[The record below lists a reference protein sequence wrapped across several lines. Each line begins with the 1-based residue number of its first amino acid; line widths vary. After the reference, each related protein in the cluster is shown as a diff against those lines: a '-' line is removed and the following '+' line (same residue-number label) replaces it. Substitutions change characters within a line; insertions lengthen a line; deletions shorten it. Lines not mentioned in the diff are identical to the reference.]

1 MSSQMYRSVGGS
13 MRFYSQSG
21 AGFDEI
27 KDFLMQKV
35 GPLPL
40 IAWMGIGLLVL
51 VIIIVVVLKRKSSF
65 EGFEHAPGFQ
75 TASGLG
81 GTMTLH
87 RSQHSPRNREM
98 DNQFQ
103 LGEMGYTTGQV
114 ATGEKNEGFEEDP
127 LMKSLTG
134 EGYKDVV
141 DVPVDQSIVPI
152 PAMGQGLPTPFQAGR
167 ADFTDGAAP
176 DYSTNTNWLQQRLKK
191 KEKFADSMSSATRH
205 NELNIGYAFI
215 LPEDD
220 YALGGVSADSPGS
233 RQQVGKLNARTMG
246 QSGRP
251 LPFRVTETFTD
262 QPTSFDILKKKVGE
276 GYVDLDVSLAD
287 VSRGADQKGTL
298 PLTALQAAI
307 LRKEKMVSGSQTG
320 APTFYGYSH
329 MPSSYQSRNMLSGQ
343 PNAKAREVVSNYCK
357 NKASPACKNDPL
369 CGWNGNSQSCM
380 PARRPANECAFPVN
394 PKYAPV
400 DPKTGMKRI
409 IPADSCISSK
419 DSNYNKWV
427 ETNWVLNY
435 DAPYQAM
442 QSSDL
447 YYKQLQ
453 NVLYHN
459 PSAWEV
465 KKPQDTKTSLV
476 PGAVA
481 AYQAERRGPV
491 GVDDTKLA
499 AENVQK
505 KGASKASDKKDK
517 FMDLSDKLH
526 DAKKRVRKFLGM

>member
-1 MSSQMYRSVGGS
+1 MSSQLYRSVGGS
-13 MRFYSQSG
+13 VRFYSQSG
-21 AGFDEI
+21 AGLDKF
-27 KDFLMQKV
+27 KDALNKKV
-35 GPLPL
+35 GPVPVWALAAGGIL
-40 IAWMGIGLLVL
+40 ILV
-51 VIIIVVVLKRKSSF
+51 VIIAVVAKKKSGF
-65 EGFEHAPGFQ
+65 EGFAHAPGFQ
-75 TASGLG
+75 TASGFG

-103 LGEMGYTTGQV
+103 LQEMGYTTGDI
-114 ATGEKNEGFEEDP
+114 ATGEKNEGFAEDT

-134 EGYKDVV
+134 EGYKDVS
-141 DVPVDQSIVPI
+141 DVPADQSIVPI

-167 ADFTDGAAP
+167 ADFTDGLGP

-191 KEKFADSMSSATRH
+191 KEQFADLSASATRH
-205 NELNIGYAFI
+205 NELNMGYAFI

-233 RQQVGKLNARTMG
+233 RQQAGKLNPRTMG

-251 LPFRVTETFTD
+251 LPFRVTETFAD
-262 QPTSFDILKKKVGE
+262 QPNAFDILSKKVGE
-276 GYVDLDVSLAD
+276 GYADLDVSTAD
-287 VSRGADQKGTL
+287 LSRGADQRGTL
-298 PLTALQAAI
+298 PLTALQASI

-320 APTFYGYSH
+320 APTFYGYAH

-343 PNAKAREVVSNYCK
+343 PNAKARDVVTNYCK
-357 NKASPACKNDPL
+357 NKASPACKKDPL

-419 DSNYNKWV
+419 DANFNKWV

-465 KKPQDTKTSLV
+465 KKPSDTKTSME
-476 PGAVA
+476 PGAVN
-481 AYQAERRGPV
+481 AYQQERRGPV
-491 GVDDTKLA
+491 GVDDSKLVSEKIA
-499 AENVQK
+499 K
-505 KGASKASDKKDK
+505 KGAAPQKDK
-517 FMDLSDKLH
+517 FMDVGGTLKN
-526 DAKKRVRKFLGM
+526 AKNKVRDFLGL